1 MATVKKGTE
10 LWVTTADQV
19 GTAAGFTQAVLTVK
33 ANILAMSS
41 YGQGNKG
48 YFKLVTTNNPKAARA
63 VKTLGYNVK
72 EKDVLLVE
80 VTNKPGTF
88 YPLAQKI
95 AQAGV
100 NINYSYWTALGPK
113 SLVVLSTDN
122 NTRAMTALRQG

>member
-10 LWVTTADQV
+10 LWVTTTDQV
-19 GTAAGFTQAVLTVK
+19 GTAAGFTNAVSAVK

-48 YFKLVTTNNPKAARA
+48 YFKMVTSDNPKAARA

-72 EKDVLLVE
+72 AKDVLLVE
-80 VTNKPGTF
+80 VPNKPGTF
-88 YPLAQKI
+88 QPLAQKI
-95 AQAGV
+95 ARAGI
-100 NINYSYWTALGPK
+100 NINYSYWTALGAK

-122 NTRAMTALRQG
+122 NARAMTALRG